1 MRRVFFG
8 FLLLYTLTWGGHYTS
23 GDGAIKVEWAR
34 ALLRGSSQLDPRF
47 GVTYSRYGIGHT
59 LLALP
64 AIAVSGWLKRTA
76 GIRTEAALY
85 TFLFILNGAWFLA
98 LVHRYLSRYYDGAR
112 VVTLLILMGVATT
125 WWPYTKLDFSE
136 PLVATAFLWGFV
148 LMHEGRHAVGFVV
161 ASLAGLIRPDAF
173 LLMPLLILW
182 HGWRIASW
190 RRAAILALALL
201 PALAAQAASTY
212 LRGGHWFASGY
223 AGEPFSTP
231 LLVGLYG
238 ILLSAGKSV
247 FLFSP
252 PLVLGVLGW
261 RRFAKT
267 HAADASLFAGVFVVE
282 LFFYAMWWD
291 WSGDDAWG
299 VRFLIPGV
307 MLMTIPAI
315 EVLERRA
322 LVAGVAIVGISVQLL
337 AVVISGLEYTLLIRR
352 EQLTRQVLFAAG
364 RNRVDFED
372 LRFNP
377 RYSQIAGHLQ
387 LIRGLLGAGDS
398 GPASDESRSGTP
410 LRAALPGAAW
420 RDAVTWDFIWL
431 RSPSPQKSPQ

>member
-1 MRRVFFG
+1 VRRVFFG

-23 GDGAIKVEWAR
+23 GDGAIKVDWAR

-47 GVTYSRYGIGHT
+47 GVTYSQYGIGHT

-64 AIAVSGWLKRTA
+64 AIVVSDWLKRAA
-76 GIRTEAALY
+76 GVRTEAALY

-98 LVHRYLSRYYDGAR
+98 LVHRYLSRHYDGAR
-112 VVTLLILMGVATT
+112 VLTLLILMGVATI

-136 PLVATAFLWGFV
+136 PLVATAILWGFV
-148 LMHEGRHAVGFVV
+148 LMQEGRHVIGFVV

-182 HGWRIASW
+182 YGWRVASW

-201 PALAAQAASTY
+201 PALAAHVASNY
-212 LRGGHWFASGY
+212 VRGGHWLASGY
-223 AGEPFSTP
+223 PGETFSTP

-252 PLVLGVLGW
+252 PLLLGVLGW

-267 HAADASLFAGVFVVE
+267 HAADAYLFAGVFVVE
-282 LFFYAMWWD
+282 LFFFATWWD

-322 LVAGVAIVGISVQLL
+322 LVAGVAIVGICVQLL
-337 AVVISGLEYTLLIRR
+337 AVMISGLEYTLLIRR
-352 EQLTRQVLFAAG
+352 ERLTRQVLFAPG

-387 LIRGLLGAGDS
+387 LIRGLLGAGDR

-410 LRAALPGAAW
+410 LPAALTGAPW
-420 RDAVTWDFIWL
+420 RDAVKWDFIWL
-431 RSPSPQKSPQ
+431 RSPSPQKAPQ

>member
-47 GVTYSRYGIGHT
+47 GVTYSQYGIGQT

-64 AIAVSGWLKRTA
+64 PIVVSGWLKRAA

-85 TFLFILNGAWFLA
+85 TFLFVLNGAWFLA
-98 LVHRYLSRYYDGAR
+98 LVYRYLSRHYDSGR
-112 VVTLLILMGVATT
+112 VVILLVLMGVATI

-148 LMHEGRHAVGFVV
+148 LMREGRDTIGFVV

-173 LLMPLLILW
+173 LLMPLLLLW
-182 HGWRIASW
+182 HGWRTASW

-201 PALAAQAASTY
+201 PALGAHVASTY
-212 LRGGHWFASGY
+212 ARGGHWFASGY
-223 AGEPFSTP
+223 LDETFSTP
-231 LLVGLYG
+231 LVVGVYG

-252 PLVLGVLGW
+252 PLLLGALGW
-261 RRFAKT
+261 RRFAKA
-267 HAADASLFAGVFVVE
+267 HAADAYLFAGVFVVE
-282 LFFYAMWWD
+282 LFFFARWWD
-291 WSGDDAWG
+291 WSGDDSWG

-322 LVAGVAIVGISVQLL
+322 LVAGVAAVGICVQLL

-352 EQLTRQVLFAAG
+352 ERLTRQVLFAPG
-364 RNRVDFED
+364 RNRLDFED

-387 LIRGLLGAGDS
+387 LIRGLLGADNPGS
-398 GPASDESRSGTP
+398 ASDESRSGTP
-410 LRAALPGAAW
+410 LPATLTDAGW
-420 RDAVTWDFIWL
+420 RDAVKWDFIWL
-431 RSPSPQKSPQ
+431 HSPFPQKPAQ